1 VVTPSSPRYGLH
13 ADRYRRFRPGYPGWL
28 FDRAAEA
35 CGAPHA
41 HAVELGAG
49 SGQATGEILK
59 RFEKVTAIEPDADM
73 AALIPRD
80 PRLEVLIGTAEEADL
95 GGPIDAAFSATAF
108 HWMDPKGV
116 GAMLGRVLRPGG
128 VFLAF
133 GYGPFQVIGPE
144 PARRLIEAEHALWAG
159 HVDTRLSAWRPYPEL
174 LAEAGVFGRVEE
186 IAFTFEEART
196 PEAAAGLFLT
206 TSYAAE
212 HARLTGDETTY
223 CAGLA
228 RRMEQAASGAPVTVR
243 FVVTGG
249 LAFV

>member
-1 VVTPSSPRYGLH
+1 VAAPSSPRYGLH
-13 ADRYRRFRPGYPGWL
+13 ADRYRRFRPGYPAWL

-35 CGAPHA
+35 CGAPRA

-59 RFEKVTAIEPDADM
+59 RFARVTAVEPDAEM
-73 AALIPRD
+73 AALIPPD
-80 PRLEVLIGTAEEADL
+80 PRLEVQVAAAEQAAL
-95 GGPIDAAFSATAF
+95 APAVDAAFSATAF
-108 HWMDPKGV
+108 HWMDPRGV
-116 GAMLGRVLRPGG
+116 GTVLARALRPGG

-133 GYGPFQVIGPE
+133 GYGPFQVIGPD
-144 PARRLIEAEHALWAG
+144 PARRLIEAESGLWSA
-159 HVDTRLSAWRPYPEL
+159 HVDARLSGWRPYPEL
-174 LAEAGVFGRVEE
+174 LAEAGVFRRIDE
-186 IAFTFEEART
+186 IAFRFEEARS

-212 HARLTGDETTY
+212 HARRTGDEAAY
-223 CAGLA
+223 CEGLQHRMDEAA
-228 RRMEQAASGAPVTVR
+228 RGEPVTVG